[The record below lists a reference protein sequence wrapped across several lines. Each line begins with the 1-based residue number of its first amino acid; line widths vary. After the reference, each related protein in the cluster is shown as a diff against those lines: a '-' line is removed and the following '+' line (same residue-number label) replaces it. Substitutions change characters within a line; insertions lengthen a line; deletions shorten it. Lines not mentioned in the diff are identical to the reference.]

1 MNGYPRLYIG
11 KAAQELKKRV
21 SFPVYSITKENIVEM
36 ISFYSTIPKLNN
48 PLVLEDITYLSLNEQ
63 GMLLKFIEDS
73 QLKIILLASEDNV
86 IPTILSRMS
95 LVYKIKDKITSL
107 FLSYKQ
113 GKEEL
118 DSIDKDTFYLDYI
131 KKQRM
136 VSPISFY
143 YDNYIGNKRNKDKLL
158 QLISE

>member
-11 KAAQELKKRV
+11 KAAQELKKRI

-36 ISFYSTIPKLNN
+36 ISFYSTIPNLKN
-48 PLVLEDITYLSLNEQ
+48 PLVLEDLTYLSLNEQ

-107 FLSYKQ
+107 FLSYTQ

-118 DSIDKDTFYLDYI
+118 DSIDKDTFYLDCI
-131 KKQRM
+131 KKQRE

>member
-36 ISFYSTIPKLNN
+36 ISFYSTIPNLNN

-118 DSIDKDTFYLDYI
+118 DNIDKDTFYLDYI